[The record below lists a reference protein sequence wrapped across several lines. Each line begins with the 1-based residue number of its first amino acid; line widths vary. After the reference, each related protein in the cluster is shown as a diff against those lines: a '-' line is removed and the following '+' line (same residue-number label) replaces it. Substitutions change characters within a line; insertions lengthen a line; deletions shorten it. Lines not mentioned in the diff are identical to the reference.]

1 MKKLIISLVMVLC
14 LSGCSSQDS
23 SDNVEVTP
31 TPEIQETEVLSVL
44 VPQGATAL
52 ALMQTDESLATID
65 YVAGTDVIQASL
77 VSADSEYDVIIA
89 PTNLGA
95 KLSSAGQSSYKMV
108 AVLTWGNLFIAGNAD
123 TAMDENATIA
133 LFGDAAVPGL
143 VYEMSKTETGINE
156 IYYSAVSEAL
166 AQLLT
171 GEADFALLAEPS
183 LTAALAQNSTLEVV
197 VDLQEAYQEVYGYY
211 GYPQA
216 AIFVKEDAVDNL
228 SYELL
233 FEEIQTNIAAYD
245 ADPSLAAA
253 YVDVIG
259 ADVVGVPSSAI
270 ISSVYPG
277 LNIRFEWASD
287 VKDELETFLSTFSIS
302 DPDTYV
308 LNFNS

>member
-1 MKKLIISLVMVLC
+1 
-14 LSGCSSQDS
+14 
-23 SDNVEVTP
+23 
-31 TPEIQETEVLSVL
+31 
-44 VPQGATAL
+44 
-52 ALMQTDESLATID
+52 
-65 YVAGTDVIQASL
+65 
-77 VSADSEYDVIIA
+77 
-89 PTNLGA
+89 
-95 KLSSAGQSSYKMV
+95 
-108 AVLTWGNLFIAGNAD
+108 
-123 TAMDENATIA
+123 
-133 LFGDAAVPGL
+133 
-143 VYEMSKTETGINE
+143 
-156 IYYSAVSEAL
+156 YYSAVSEAL